1 MVRARFKEMKNAY
14 GIENLSVNYNND
26 KILYQSLIYSRN
38 GTFKTSFSKTLNNLT
53 KGNIEDIR
61 DRLTDKPASIK
72 IEFIKEDGTTTEND
86 YEKRFIVFS
95 REVMED
101 SNTGISNHNQELSLL
116 TIDKES
122 KDKLNELMTKS
133 TEKIKDSLKD
143 KLRKAG
149 LNVDRSISL
158 LINKEFDNLNIN
170 DLQIIVEQVDKV
182 EECDISKINLKN
194 LFQKAYDPIDG
205 EKFKEAANSY
215 VEIFNKRLN
224 EELFDEEF
232 NDSNCLVFLDGIKK
246 NNYLSEEKKR
256 GIILKGI
263 EYYKYDDIEKV
274 FKEAIKNIAEDS
286 SVLAAN
292 RELIKAMGT
301 SVEAKKLQKQF
312 NDDPLLINQLALG
325 KTTIIKIALKQQGL
339 ETDQFK
345 ELIRV
350 TKEEYS
356 KIIDE
361 AKDKKSDFE
370 NAIDIYK
377 NRFKP
382 IFDVSISNRTES
394 LLGEKVPI
402 LCFRHERNKD
412 KEMSETEIKS
422 ILSSGEKTALNII
435 SFIVEYE
442 ANKTD
447 SPIII
452 LDDIVETFDYANR
465 HAFIE
470 YINDLVKEHVS
481 VIILTHNYEFYRTLK
496 SRIPN
501 LDNLLAYSNKGK
513 VYIEENRKINV
524 DIEKVFEI
532 NNKNQFIYA
541 IPYMREIKTMLKE
554 DTTILDNCLH
564 YKRDTKN
571 LVISSITR
579 EFPQISFNDNQNDNY
594 LSLLY
599 ELADKV
605 NTSNPY
611 DIIPKTILSIA
622 CRLKIEEKIIGDNF
636 ELINDIESNQ
646 TAQLKDIY
654 GDILTTKVLN
664 LIEKVQIS
672 TPEFIHCN
680 SFMYEPL
687 IDIEGTYLL
696 ELYKQ
701 VKDLKENEIWKE
713 RP

>member
-149 LNVDRSISL
+149 VNVDRSISL

-292 RELIKAMGT
+292 RELIKSMGT

-325 KTTIIKIALKQQGL
+325 KTTIIKIALKQQEL

-470 YINDLVKEHVS
+470 YINDLVKENVS

-501 LDNLLAYSNKGK
+501 LDNLVAYSNKGK

-524 DIEKVFEI
+524 DTEKVFEI
-532 NNKNQFIYA
+532 NNINQFIYA

-696 ELYKQ
+696 ELYKEIR
-701 VKDLKENEIWKE
+701 DLKENEIWKE

>member
-149 LNVDRSISL
+149 VNVDRSISL

-325 KTTIIKIALKQQGL
+325 KTTIIKIALKQQEL

-470 YINDLVKEHVS
+470 YINDLVKENVS

-501 LDNLLAYSNKGK
+501 LDNLVAYSNKGK

-532 NNKNQFIYA
+532 NNINQFIYA

-696 ELYKQ
+696 ELYKEIR
-701 VKDLKENEIWKE
+701 DLKENEIWKE

>member
-470 YINDLVKEHVS
+470 YINDLVKENVS

-501 LDNLLAYSNKGK
+501 LDNLVAYSNKGK

-532 NNKNQFIYA
+532 NNINQFIYA

-696 ELYKQ
+696 ELYKEI
-701 VKDLKENEIWKE
+701 KDLKENEIWKE

>member
-470 YINDLVKEHVS
+470 YINDLVKENVS

-501 LDNLLAYSNKGK
+501 LDNLVGYSNKVK
-513 VYIEENRKINV
+513 VYIEENRKINI

-532 NNKNQFIYA
+532 NNINQFIYA

-696 ELYKQ
+696 ELYKEI
-701 VKDLKENEIWKE
+701 KDLKENEIWKE

>member
-1 MVRARFKEMKNAY
+1 MVRARFKEMENAY

-149 LNVDRSISL
+149 VNVDRSISL

-325 KTTIIKIALKQQGL
+325 KTTIIKIALKQQEL

-470 YINDLVKEHVS
+470 YINDLVKENVS

-501 LDNLLAYSNKGK
+501 LDNLVAYSNKGK

-532 NNKNQFIYA
+532 NNINQFIYA

-696 ELYKQ
+696 ELYKEIR
-701 VKDLKENEIWKE
+701 DLKENEIWKE